1 MTELKSLK
9 TPTRILT
16 AIMFISFIIC
26 SIGIDGLRDIMPF
39 ASQTTLMIIV
49 GVATW
54 FITQYGTEKRVARAE
69 ELIDNS
75 YISEETNF
83 DLVDG
88 NGEE

>member
-9 TPTRILT
+9 NPTRILT

-49 GVATW
+49 GAATW

-69 ELIDNS
+69 ELVNNS

-83 DLVDG
+83 DLVDE
-88 NGEE
+88 NDKE